1 MIACSLAGEDSL
13 NHGWHCST
21 WRSNFYPVTITYF
34 CLPLTYLMSKTIFS
48 LFLFFIDISLI
59 AMIIESWPEVEQL
72 IVVLLNLIRL
82 YGPTFVYGDSS
93 GKRSVRSA
101 VVVSNTNPIESV
113 NTQTDLSVI
122 GFYVELDFILFC
134 L

>member
-21 WRSNFYPVTITYF
+21 WRSNFYSVTITYF

-72 IVVLLNLIRL
+72 IDVLLNLIHDYMVL
-82 YGPTFVYGDSS
+82 HLCTEILLE
-93 GKRSVRSA
+93 KE
-101 VVVSNTNPIESV
+101 VSEVLLLSQTRTQSNP
-113 NTQTDLSVI
+113 
-122 GFYVELDFILFC
+122 
-134 L
+134 